1 MLFRSGGIVLTDGKL
16 VRVCP
21 VCGSSDLYYEAGGY
35 TGKVYHCKGCGYM
48 GAFIVEG
55 NEEMVEEIRAK
66 YKREK

>member
-1 MLFRSGGIVLTDGKL
+1 M